1 MELTGTIKSIGSLET
16 IKQLKKKT
24 VLVQTTGEYGQTIP
38 VDFLNKNIDL
48 VNNLQVGQT
57 ANIAINLRSN
67 EHKGKY
73 YINVTGWKIINAVAE
88 TTSNNQMPDV
98 NDNLPF

>member
-24 VLVQTTGEYGQTIP
+24 VLVETAGKYPQTIP
-38 VDFLNKNIDL
+38 VEFLNDKIDL

-57 ANIAINLRSN
+57 INVGVNLRSN
-67 EHKGKY
+67 EYKGKY
-73 YINVTGWKIINAVAE
+73 YINVTGWKVVSAVAE
-88 TTSNNQMPDV
+88 TTSNAQMPDV